1 MSVISGHD
9 DYSIRKKHRTEGN
22 RKEGGVRVCGDA
34 VLRCR
39 KEKQLQRPITRSKKN
54 VADEKRSDL
63 CGCLFS
69 WYSKEIDGRNKYQS
83 ELL

>member
-22 RKEGGVRVCGDA
+22 RQK
-34 VLRCR
+34 
-39 KEKQLQRPITRSKKN
+39 KQLQRPIARSKKN
-54 VADEKRSDL
+54 EADENRSDP

-69 WYSKEIDGRNKYQS
+69 WYSKEMDGRNKYQS
-83 ELL
+83 ELLTE